1 MFEKEYLEIYDSYG
15 NRTGKKALKSIIHK
29 KGIYHTTIHLWI
41 YTKKGDVLIQKR
53 SLNKILNPGVWDV
66 SVAGHIHFNE
76 SYIDALVRET
86 LEETGIAINITKLS
100 KLGVYKSS
108 TKSGEITDNE
118 FHHTYIIQLG
128 KKYIDLNFKNQEVDE
143 LKLISLNEMKSLL
156 KNSKKNFFIGINKKY
171 YKDVIEEI
179 TRKTIKNY

>member
-29 KGIYHTTIHLWI
+29 RGLYHTTIHLWI

-86 LEETGIAINITKLS
+86 LEETGISINITKLS
-100 KLGVYKSS
+100 KPGVYKSS

-156 KNSKKNFFIGINKKY
+156 KMHH
-171 YKDVIEEI
+171 
-179 TRKTIKNY
+179 

>member
-29 KGIYHTTIHLWI
+29 RGIYHSTIHLWI
-41 YTKKGDVLIQKR
+41 YTKNGDVLIQKR

-86 LEETGIAINITKLS
+86 LEETGIAINITELS
-100 KLGVYKSS
+100 KLGVYKSF

-118 FHHTYIIQLG
+118 FHHTYIIKLD

>member
-86 LEETGIAINITKLS
+86 LEETGIAINITELS

-118 FHHTYIIQLG
+118 FHHTYIIQLD

>member
-29 KGIYHTTIHLWI
+29 RGLYHTTIHLWI

-118 FHHTYIIQLG
+118 FHHTYIIPVSYTHLTLPT
-128 KKYIDLNFKNQEVDE
+128 KA
-143 LKLISLNEMKSLL
+143 
-156 KNSKKNFFIGINKKY
+156 
-171 YKDVIEEI
+171 
-179 TRKTIKNY
+179 

>member
-1 MFEKEYLEIYDSYG
+1 MKYCSECGSETEKRIPEGD
-15 NRTGKKALKSIIHK
+15 NRERYYCKTCDLIHYTNPNIVTGTISVKDDSII
-29 KGIYHTTIHLWI
+29 LC
-41 YTKKGDVLIQKR
+41 KR
-53 SLNKILNPGVWDV
+53 AIEPRYGKWTLPGGFLENGET
-66 SVAGHIHFNE
+66 VAQGAF
-76 SYIDALVRET
+76 RET

-156 KNSKKNFFIGINKKY
+156 KKILMVFQNY
-171 YKDVIEEI
+171 HQKDC
-179 TRKTIKNY
+179 

>member
-29 KGIYHTTIHLWI
+29 RGLYHTTIHLWI

-76 SYIDALVRET
+76 SYTDALVRET

-156 KNSKKNFFIGINKKY
+156 KNSKKNFFIGS
-171 YKDVIEEI
+171 
-179 TRKTIKNY
+179 IKNFKM

>member
-1 MFEKEYLEIYDSYG
+1 M
-15 NRTGKKALKSIIHK
+15 
-29 KGIYHTTIHLWI
+29 
-41 YTKKGDVLIQKR
+41 
-53 SLNKILNPGVWDV
+53 WDV

-76 SYIDALVRET
+76 SYTDALVRET